1 MGAENATLRVGKPH
15 KTAQGEDIVHSD
27 PREALL
33 KSPMTAMQVLI
44 VAITVGLNA
53 LDGFDVL
60 SISFASPGIRAEW
73 GLGPSALGFVLSMEL
88 VGMALGSIFLGGL
101 ADKIGRRPTVLG
113 CLIVMAI
120 GMFMVTRSS
129 GVLGGVVT
137 PVFAA
142 FGTEVEPRLAD
153 LAIWRIV
160 TGLGIGGMLAAINAV
175 AAEFSNGRRR
185 DVSVAIMSIGYPV
198 GAAAGGFITSAGLE
212 LENWR
217 SVFLFGAGVTLFFIP
232 LVYFYMPESVH
243 WLARKQPEGALAKIN
258 HSLRKIG
265 HAPVAALPAVSAEV
279 RKRSVEDVFRGSLLP
294 ITVLVTIAYF
304 FHITT
309 FYFIVKWVP
318 SIVVDM
324 GFAPG
329 SAGRVLSWLNVGGA
343 LGGTV
348 VGLLAMRLNVKA
360 ITIAVM
366 VIGTVMV
373 TLFGR
378 SPPDLVQ
385 LTLICMAAGFFT
397 NGGITGM
404 YALFAKAFPTHVRAF
419 GTGFAVGVG
428 RGGSVLAPI
437 IAGGLFAADLG
448 LPTVSMIMALGSLVA
463 AGVLTMLKVRP
474 ETPEAEPADE
484 RSQVAPNLK
493 GAVAHGR

>member
-1 MGAENATLRVGKPH
+1 MQPT
-15 KTAQGEDIVHSD
+15 D
-27 PREALL
+27 PRDIILQ
-33 KSPMTAMQVLI
+33 SPMTAMQVFI
-44 VAITVGLNA
+44 VAITIGLNA

-88 VGMALGSIFLGGL
+88 VGMMVGSIFLGGA
-101 ADKIGRRPTVLG
+101 ADKVGRRPTVLG
-113 CLIVMAI
+113 CLVVMAT
-120 GMFMVTRSS
+120 GMFMATTSS
-129 GVLGGVVT
+129 GVLGGLVT

-142 FGTEVEPRLAD
+142 FGGDVDPRLAD

-175 AAEFSNGRRR
+175 AAEFSNARRR

-198 GAAAGGFITSAGLE
+198 GAALGGFITSVGLE
-212 LENWR
+212 LANWR

-232 LVYFYMPESVH
+232 LVYFFMPESVH
-243 WLARKQPEGALAKIN
+243 WLARKQPKNALERIN
-258 HSLRKIG
+258 HTLQRFG
-265 HAPVAALPAVSAEV
+265 HAPIAALPVVSAEV

-318 SIVVDM
+318 TIVVDM
-324 GFAPG
+324 GFAP
-329 SAGRVLSWLNVGGA
+329 SAAGQVLSWLNVGGA
-343 LGGTV
+343 TGGAV
-348 VGLLAMRLNVKA
+348 VGLLAMRYNVKF
-360 ITIAVM
+360 ITIGVM
-366 VIGTVMV
+366 VVSTVMV

-378 SPPDLVQ
+378 SPNDLVA
-385 LTLICMAAGFFT
+385 LTMICMASGFFT
-397 NGGITGM
+397 NGAITGM
-404 YALFAKAFPTHVRAF
+404 YALFARVFPTHARAF

-437 IAGGLFAADLG
+437 IAGALFAANLG
-448 LPTVSMIMALGSLVA
+448 RPSVSMIMALGSLVA
-463 AGVLTMLKVRP
+463 AGVLTMLTIRP
-474 ETPEAEPADE
+474 ETPEAEPAE
-484 RSQVAPNLK
+484 KRSDTRPGLGA
-493 GAVAHGR
+493 AVAHGR